1 MAANFIR
8 SILGRFER
16 TRFKFQASDQPKQQ
30 QLRASPQAEDISF
43 HDGVA
48 SHQRTKALEF
58 TAHPVKLSLIGF
70 SVLAFGIAL
79 GDRIHQVDWATVF
92 TALRGKSAIAAQ
104 AEKRTPEPLLVQV
117 NAVSDRD
124 HALRMSIPTP
134 IQFPPVP
141 IPLPIG
147 TPLPIGPEMGL
158 HARTV
163 KQDVV
168 SPENSVDVTLRSVNA
183 TPASLKDDDSVQL
196 KPRLKPTQA
205 GEKPD
210 LAEVATQP
218 EKLKSRAVAIEAGQL
233 TLQSISVAGQIK
245 QRGVP
250 IGEKLSDG
258 QTLTGLDKENGTY
271 ATESGVRSLW
281 EPGQ

>member
-1 MAANFIR
+1 M
-8 SILGRFER
+8 
-16 TRFKFQASDQPKQQ
+16 
-30 QLRASPQAEDISF
+30 
-43 HDGVA
+43 A

-233 TLQSISVAGQIK
+233 ILQSISVAGQIK